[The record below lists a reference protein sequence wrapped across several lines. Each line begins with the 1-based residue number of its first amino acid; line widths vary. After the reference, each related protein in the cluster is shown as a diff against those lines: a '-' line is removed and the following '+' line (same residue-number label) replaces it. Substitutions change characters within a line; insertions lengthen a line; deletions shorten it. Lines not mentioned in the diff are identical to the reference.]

1 MPVIPA
7 LGKLKQEDND
17 FEVSLS
23 YIVKPCLNNKTNKK
37 RQKRKKGVGRKER
50 REKKGGRKEGKEGR
64 KRVF

>member
-1 MPVIPA
+1 MPVISA

-37 RQKRKKGVGRKER
+37 DKKER
-50 REKKGGRKEGKEGR
+50 RE
-64 KRVF
+64 